1 MGEMGSCVSW
11 IMGVAQSM
19 ASHEQLSGMVG
30 NRVIVFTEQEQEGEA
45 LHTLPSERTNDAWG
59 LFQHEACVKLA

>member
-30 NRVIVFTEQEQEGEA
+30 NRVIVFTGQEGEA
-45 LHTLPSERTNDAWG
+45 IHTLPSERTNDA
-59 LFQHEACVKLA
+59 